1 MSGPIWLNGRYCR
14 PVCPE
19 HGYQE
24 EPAPVERSP
33 INWQARAEAAEA
45 QVARLREALE
55 AVPVSASLGKQCKMC
70 GTFAPEA
77 LGVSCPRPECEYR
90 ARPPKEPSQ

>member
-1 MSGPIWLNGRYCR
+1 VSYPCCEKMSGPIWLNGRYCR

-45 QVARLREALE
+45 QVARLREALRIAVVLVE
-55 AVPVSASLGKQCKMC
+55 AAWPH
-70 GTFAPEA
+70 APMLKHLRAA
-77 LGVSCPRPECEYR
+77 LEEPET
-90 ARPPKEPSQ
+90 